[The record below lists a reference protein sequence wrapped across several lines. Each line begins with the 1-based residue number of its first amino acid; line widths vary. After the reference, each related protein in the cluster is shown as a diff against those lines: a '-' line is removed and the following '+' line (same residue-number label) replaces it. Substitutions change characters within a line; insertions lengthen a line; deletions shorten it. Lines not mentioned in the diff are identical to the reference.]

1 MGIARGIEPERIVLV
16 FADQFGRQKDAP
28 LVGVDAASDPMKS
41 GRADAAVE
49 FLGVEFDVVEVV
61 LEWLLADKLVNRRQ
75 RLFRFRGQRLIGQR
89 QQAAGLLAE
98 KCLARPCQWRRPVL
112 PRAKMPSRPARN

>member
-49 FLGVEFDVVEVV
+49 FFGVEFDAVEVV
-61 LEWLLADKLVNRRQ
+61 LERLLADKLVNRR
-75 RLFRFRGQRLIGQR
+75 
-89 QQAAGLLAE
+89 
-98 KCLARPCQWRRPVL
+98 
-112 PRAKMPSRPARN
+112 RASFGFVVSVS